1 MSLYVVNDTGGAPSL
16 VTDGVN
22 AYGNPDWHPDG
33 ASLLCAGVDG
43 IYSFTLSGAA
53 FFLGGTGTYD
63 EAPRWSP
70 DGTTILF
77 QASATGDAR
86 IYSMLA
92 DGSNVTQLTDGVSE
106 EEPAWSPDGTQIIFR
121 SYRDGNGEI
130 YVANADGSAPT
141 NLTLDAANDDAP
153 HWR

>member
-1 MSLYVVNDTGGAPSL
+1 
-16 VTDGVN
+16 
-22 AYGNPDWHPDG
+22 
-33 ASLLCAGVDG
+33 
-43 IYSFTLSGAA
+43 
-53 FFLGGTGTYD
+53 
-63 EAPRWSP
+63 
-70 DGTTILF
+70 
-77 QASATGDAR
+77 
-86 IYSMLA
+86 MLA